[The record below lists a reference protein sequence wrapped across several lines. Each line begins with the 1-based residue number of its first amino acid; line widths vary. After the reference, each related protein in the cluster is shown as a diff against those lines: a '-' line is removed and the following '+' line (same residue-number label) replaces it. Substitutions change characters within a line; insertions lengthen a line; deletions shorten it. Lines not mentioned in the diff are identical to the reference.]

1 MCWRKHHAVELETVL
16 SAVGASCNRIR
27 GGWTGTVNRS
37 VATFTG
43 RRVVHTAVTCNV
55 LVTEREQT
63 ERLCKTKRAELYRE
77 SSSFP
82 TPGGGR

>member
-1 MCWRKHHAVELETVL
+1 MIVCV
-16 SAVGASCNRIR
+16 VG
-27 GGWTGTVNRS
+27 GGDGEQISGYN
-37 VATFTG
+37 TFTG
-43 RRVVHTAVTCNV
+43 RRVLHTAVTCNV

>member
-1 MCWRKHHAVELETVL
+1 MQQINSLC
-16 SAVGASCNRIR
+16 
-27 GGWTGTVNRS
+27 GGWRGTVNSS

-63 ERLCKTKRAELYRE
+63 KRLCKTKRAELYRE